1 MPKNLSEEELS
12 RLANF
17 VFKGTVQKLK
27 AATMDA
33 VPVTNNTIT
42 VLVEGI
48 IEAPDAMTDFAGRE
62 ITVELG
68 GGKKIKKGEQAIFYA
83 NGWIFGDGLA
93 VRSLDHRPA
102 MAGLEAMGVSPGNPV
117 ENLANKN
124 ARIRFEQSRTVV
136 TGRVTS
142 VRLPPSQMAAFRAS
156 PAAIMGAESAADTSV
171 VEPDFTPVS
180 EHDPII
186 QEAVVEVDTV
196 HKGEQVAKEVT
207 VRFPNSTDVQWYKA
221 PKFRA
226 GQQGFFMLHKE
237 ETKEETMESAPAAA
251 MAMIAATM
259 PADEVEDAY
268 TAMHQADFQP
278 LDQPGGVRNLITAF
292 SLPVDDPNK

>member
-1 MPKNLSEEELS
+1 MPKNLSAEELS

-17 VFKGTVQKLK
+17 VFKGTVLKLK
-27 AATMDA
+27 AATMAA
-33 VPVTNNTIT
+33 VPVTDKC
-42 VLVEGI
+42 VVVRVEEI

-68 GGKKIKKGEQAIFYA
+68 GGKKIKKGEQAIFYS
-83 NGWIFGDGLA
+83 NGWIFGEGLA
-93 VRSLDHRPA
+93 VRSLYHRPA
-102 MAGLEAMGVSPGNPV
+102 RAGFAAMGVAPGNPV

-124 ARIRFEQSRTVV
+124 ARIRFEQSRTVC

-142 VRLPPSQMAAFRAS
+142 VRLPPAQMTALRAS
-156 PAAIMGAESAADTSV
+156 SAAIMGAESATDTSV
-171 VEPDFTPVS
+171 VEPYFTPVS

-196 HKGEQVAKEVT
+196 LKGERVAKEVT

-237 ETKEETMESAPAAA
+237 ETTESVPAGAAA
-251 MAMIAATM
+251 GMSMVAATM
-259 PADEVEDAY
+259 AADDVEDAY

-278 LDQPGGVRNLITAF
+278 LDQPGGVRNLITTF
-292 SLPVDDPNK
+292 SLPVDDPDE

>member
-17 VFKGTVQKLK
+17 VFKGTVLKLK
-27 AATMDA
+27 AVTMAA
-33 VPVTNNTIT
+33 VPIT
-42 VLVEGI
+42 DKCVVVRVEEI

-68 GGKKIKKGEQAIFYA
+68 GGKKVKKGERAVFYT
-83 NGWIFGDGLA
+83 NGWIFGEGLA

-102 MAGLEAMGVSPGNPV
+102 IVGLEAMGVSPGNPV

-124 ARIRFEQSRTVV
+124 ARLRFEQSRTVV

-142 VRLPPSQMAAFRAS
+142 IRLPPSQIAAFRAS
-156 PAAIMGAESAADTSV
+156 STAIVGVESTADTSV
-171 VEPDFTPVS
+171 VEADFNPVS
-180 EHDPII
+180 EHDPIV
-186 QEAVVEVDTV
+186 QEAVVEVDAV
-196 HKGEQVAKEVT
+196 HKGEGTTKEVT
-207 VRFPNSTDVQWYKA
+207 IRFPNSTDVQWYKA

-237 ETKEETMESAPAAA
+237 ETMESAPAAG
-251 MAMIAATM
+251 MSMVAANL

-292 SLPVDDPNK
+292 SLPVDDKNK

>member
-1 MPKNLSEEELS
+1 MPKTLSEEELL

-27 AATMDA
+27 AATMAA

-42 VLVEGI
+42 VRVEEI

-62 ITVELG
+62 ITVELE
-68 GGKKIKKGEQAIFYA
+68 GGKKVKKGEQAIFYT

-102 MAGLEAMGVSPGNPV
+102 TAGLAAMGVSPGNPV

-124 ARIRFEQSRTVV
+124 ARIRFEQSRTVC

-142 VRLPPSQMAAFRAS
+142 VRLPPSQMATFRAS
-156 PAAIMGAESAADTSV
+156 SAAILGAESATDTSIV
-171 VEPDFTPVS
+171 DPEFTPVS

-196 HKGEQVAKEVT
+196 HKGELVAKEVT

-237 ETKEETMESAPAAA
+237 ETKEETMESAPVAA
-251 MAMIAATM
+251 MAMVAATM

-278 LDQPGGVRNLITAF
+278 LDQPGGVRNLITSF
-292 SLPVDDPNK
+292 SLPVDEPDK